1 MVLFEKCCCF
11 FRLTTGGVILGW
23 IGAFE
28 SLLMVIMSIF
38 GITRID
44 NIITNMNVTTHNL
57 TLSYFNETSNETGTV
72 TSHIHVH
79 LTDEEIEVAK
89 IGELRVISLSNRMIE
104 NIFL

>member
-89 IGELRVISLSNRMIE
+89 IGEFCVISLRNLMIG